1 MWAELTFDPLLGRW
15 PVYWKPVQHPRSRR
29 IIDHL
34 RGQSK
39 GKAAGETFRL
49 TRQQMTGGA
58 SLLMVGRHSLMSH
71 TWCISVSSH
80 VKGEAPMSSPSIT
93 CKKNHICC
101 CFGLPGGP
109 ELQLPAMQ
117 EAQVQSLGQEDPLE
131 KEWKPTPVFLPGK
144 SLGQRSLTGYS
155 PWGCKEWET
164 T

>member
-1 MWAELTFDPLLGRW
+1 
-15 PVYWKPVQHPRSRR
+15 
-29 IIDHL
+29 
-34 RGQSK
+34 
-39 GKAAGETFRL
+39 
-49 TRQQMTGGA
+49 
-58 SLLMVGRHSLMSH
+58 
-71 TWCISVSSH
+71 
-80 VKGEAPMSSPSIT
+80 MSSPSIT

-155 PWGCKEWET
+155 PWGCKEWDT
-164 T
+164 TE